1 MDDHSILTANHLKEE
16 VEVEFR
22 EVDPEEQRME
32 ILAYKRLV
40 LMEDDKENHALV
52 GVCAI
57 SGKKIIYF

>member
-1 MDDHSILTANHLKEE
+1 M
-16 VEVEFR
+16 EVEFR